1 MVTEFAVDMANIYG
15 EKSTISRVRV
25 HEYLGM
31 ELDFGTCP
39 GTLIISMIKYLQK
52 IIDEFPEVIRG
63 TKSCPAGDHI
73 FKI

>member
-15 EKSTISRVRV
+15 AKSTISRVRV

-39 GTLIISMIKYLQK
+39 GTLIISMIKYL
-52 IIDEFPEVIRG
+52 
-63 TKSCPAGDHI
+63 
-73 FKI
+73 